1 MGMIA
6 HACNS
11 STWRLRQEGYHEFEA
26 NLSYIISSSL
36 AWATVWNFVWK
47 DQQKTDQVEAEACR
61 FLWVQS
67 QLGLH
72 RAFQASKYS
81 IKQNSTVPSTISKW
95 SQSTVSGWERD
106 SNLGRRNL
114 IKNMDHLRPER
125 GEDTKGEVRV
135 WPADT
140 HVEVKGLGARTE
152 NSVVGQAPRW
162 KCGVGFR
169 CILKMLA
176 FSQEQI
182 KSPGQI
188 GSQEGAEEPRAMK
201 Q

>member
-11 STWRLRQEGYHEFEA
+11 STQRLRQEGCPEFEA

-36 AWATVWNFVWK
+36 AWVWNSMKLCLRRPTKK
-47 DQQKTDQVEAEACR
+47 DQAEAEACR

-81 IKQNSTVPSTISKW
+81 IKQNSMVPSTVSKW
-95 SQSTVSGWERD
+95 NQSTVSRWERD

-114 IKNMDHLRPER
+114 TKNIDHLRTER
-125 GEDTKGEVRV
+125 DEDTKGEMRV
-135 WPADT
+135 WPAGT
-140 HVEVKGLGARTE
+140 CMEAKGLEARTE
-152 NSVVGQAPRW
+152 NSVVG
-162 KCGVGFR
+162 
-169 CILKMLA
+169 
-176 FSQEQI
+176 
-182 KSPGQI
+182 
-188 GSQEGAEEPRAMK
+188 
-201 Q
+201 